1 MDKIILGILMLH
13 RMTAYELRNVIRN
26 NFKSMCSDSLGSI
39 QTALKKLLMSKMV
52 TFEELVEKGVN
63 KKRYSITDVG
73 QKKLIE
79 WISVPIDMS
88 KTKNLDIGKLL
99 FMGYISKNEQKNL
112 IDKIIHSLE
121 KEYTSLKKLRESI
134 HIEKERETL
143 KDHLLKDTEYQ
154 ERIKNLNK
162 KNDIYENI
170 KEISKFTLATLDY
183 GIDITAFNIEWFKKL
198 KKRV

>member
-1 MDKIILGILMLH
+1 
-13 RMTAYELRNVIRN
+13 
-26 NFKSMCSDSLGSI
+26 
-39 QTALKKLLMSKMV
+39 
-52 TFEELVEKGVN
+52 
-63 KKRYSITDVG
+63 
-73 QKKLIE
+73 
-79 WISVPIDMS
+79 MS

-162 KNDIYENI
+162 ENDIYENI